1 MKRRHFVAGTGLAAA
16 ASATVLPA
24 RAQAG
29 SLRIGLLTTLSG
41 PSAGLGRDTVDGF
54 NLGIRHAGGRL
65 GGLATEV
72 ISADDQLKPDVGK
85 ATAERMVQRDRVDIM
100 TGVVFSNVMLA
111 ISDTV
116 LKDRRGVFYLSSN
129 AGPSELA
136 GRDCHPNFFSVS
148 WQNDN
153 THEAMGEHM
162 TKAGIK
168 RAYLLAPNY
177 PAGKDALTGF
187 KRFFKGEI
195 VAEVYTQIGQTDYAA
210 ELAALR
216 AARPEATYFFYPG
229 GMGIAF
235 VRQYTAAGLAQQV
248 PVFGPSFSLDQ
259 TILPAIGDAAL
270 GLYASTFWS
279 EKLENPAN
287 AKFVADFEA
296 AHNRI
301 PSPYAAQAY
310 DAAQLIDAALKQA
323 GGIADKAKFRN
334 ALRAANFSSVRGPF
348 RFNANHFPI
357 QNYYLTQIQKD
368 ARGRLVNELRGV
380 IFSSH
385 ADAYS
390 GQCRMKP

>member
-54 NLGIRHAGGRL
+54 NLGNRHAGGRL

-279 EKLENPAN
+279 ERLENPAN